1 MRLSIT
7 LADCNGDVEGKCY
20 IPLHFEIY
28 RKVIGCASYRQTD
41 RLRLPRTRSIFPG
54 AILGFPMADFK
65 GVTANQQREL
75 QEMLRRLSALWAE
88 LTRAAQTEDR
98 DRVAAIQREIANCRA
113 LVEAIKRA
121 GTIGSA

>member
-1 MRLSIT
+1 
-7 LADCNGDVEGKCY
+7 
-20 IPLHFEIY
+20 
-28 RKVIGCASYRQTD
+28 
-41 RLRLPRTRSIFPG
+41 
-54 AILGFPMADFK
+54 MADFK
-65 GVTANQQREL
+65 GVTAKQQREL